1 MNPLV
6 YTAAQVVEMFPP
18 ELEVTEHW
26 VMQTARKH
34 KVGTIIR
41 RKRVFTIPQVER
53 LIELQAVE
61 AQQPQPKR
69 RERAKTQRPPKAKAK
84 PLPAA
89 DTTVTPLQAR
99 PERARSYG
107 RSA

>member
-18 ELEVTEHW
+18 ELGMTEYW
-26 VMQTARKH
+26 VNRTARKH
-34 KVGTIIR
+34 KIGTIIR

-61 AQQPQPKR
+61 VQQPLPKR
-69 RERAKTQRPPKAKAK
+69 QERAKTPRPPKAKPK

-89 DTTVTPLQAR
+89 DTTVTPLQSR